1 MLQVLRLGDVV
12 CCNIIRRTTRFTVE
26 VEVGGSLATAYTN
39 NTGRLLGYLTRG
51 RVGYCLRARGGRHP
65 LRLVAVED
73 GEYAALIDTR
83 LQEEA
88 FAEAVRQ
95 GWLPWLAECS
105 ISKRNPRVGSSVLDL
120 MLDCRGRAA
129 FVELKS
135 AVMRLEE
142 GFAAYPDAP
151 TKRGRQQIEHLAGL
165 ARQGTRSIVVF
176 IAGIPNARGFKFYC
190 EVDKEICRSVRKAIE
205 AGVEF
210 RSINLFMDVKS
221 NAIVLGDADLRVD
234 LSCCMQ

>member
-1 MLQVLRLGDVV
+1 MRLGDLV
-12 CCNIIRRTTRFTVE
+12 CCSIIKRTTRFTVE
-26 VEVGGSLATAYTN
+26 VEVSGSLTTAYTN

-51 RVGYCLRARGGRHP
+51 RVGYCLRARGGKHP

-88 FAEAVRQ
+88 FAETVRL
-95 GWLPWLAECS
+95 GWLPWLAGCS
-105 ISKRNPRVGSSVLDL
+105 ILKRNPRVGSTVLDL
-120 MLDCRGRAA
+120 MLDCQGKST

-142 GFAAYPDAP
+142 EFAAYPDAP
-151 TKRGRQQIEHLAGL
+151 TERGRLQIELLAEL
-165 ARQGTRSIVVF
+165 AKQGFRSIVVF
-176 IAGIPNARGFKFYC
+176 IAGIPHARGFKFYC
-190 EVDKEICRSVRKAIE
+190 EVDREICRAVRKALE

-210 RSINLFMDVKS
+210 RGVNLFMDVKG
-221 NAIVLGDADLRVD
+221 NAIVLGDADLPVD
-234 LSCCMQ
+234 LSCCVQ